1 MDKSIRCTICT
12 WRGTIAEASAV
23 RVQAAP
29 LPPQLEEIQRAYE
42 EKQARAVSVDS
53 AAILE
58 ALRHLYRAGPLAR
71 ELADGAMSQ

>member
-1 MDKSIRCTICT
+1 VVNRAGEFIGIIFDGNLQSL
-12 WRGTIAEASAV
+12 
-23 RVQAAP
+23 P
-29 LPPQLEEIQRAYE
+29 LDYAYE